1 MFNTKSV
8 STESTLMT
16 DAPKKQKSQFINCLI
31 EKVHGV
37 DFSSGWASFRVLK
50 TGRSNPRNIFIDD
63 TAIPL
68 PSKFTVTLRNFEED
82 IINSLS
88 AGSQLR
94 LSGNFINNHPYGIQL
109 IAEDL
114 AFVFPESD
122 DEIERFI
129 SSNRLIKSVIKEDLL
144 KQIILQS
151 KRKNKSLNLLLS
163 SVDNLRDLYIPELD
177 DGKCL
182 DIAYT
187 WNFLRFE
194 RLAIDHLRDSLSIDI
209 SELELKRIFRFFT
222 AEYDDLISLTNNNS
236 DVNDFKSEVHL
247 FSFMKGYRQKYIKE
261 DERYTSSSKPFT
273 FNEKFSEE
281 FAKNFIE
288 NVLNF
293 IRKYPYF
300 LMNGERI
307 NFTIADRWAK
317 ELKLNINDDD
327 RYNALTI
334 FVINLLADQSGD
346 TAIPRNT
353 LISGIQKY
361 EKSLSYNDVREILSR
376 QMKKW
381 NIFLRTLR
389 KDKDGELTPHYTY
402 KNTFIQELKI
412 AEKIK
417 DMIHCEKIFSDNDIA
432 RIEKRLNDPSC
443 ILDESQKMAVR
454 AFFSNNFSIMT
465 GGPGTGKTT
474 TIQNIVRLIFDELE
488 VFAVYLLAPTGIASK
503 RIRANLSEEFAYQF
517 KTEQLLCGTIH
528 SEMYKS
534 QYSYN
539 KPIVASNKVV
549 YIIDESSM
557 LDNDLFYRFTQY
569 LETVQEKVP
578 DIKLCLSLVGDINQ
592 LPPVS
597 KGQVMRDL
605 LNFHEQNDEL
615 GKPNYSLTYLQKIHR
630 TSNKSMISENAA
642 KIIKGIVPETTGI
655 LGEDDYVFLPTK
667 SDEET
672 MDVIK
677 DSVCRLINE
686 FGYKKEDIQFIIPQ
700 TTGEVGENK
709 LNETLRWYLNT
720 SFNLED
726 VDSNKLVYSNVK
738 LKTLLYG
745 DRVMFTKNHKE
756 NNGKK
761 ELTQSEKNVFN
772 GEIGYVINN
781 PDLSKE
787 LEVDLSDRVVKFK
800 NSSDQAIINST
811 KLAYSITVHKS
822 QGSESPVIVM
832 PISAAHHYML
842 TNNLIYTGV
851 TRAKKLLLL
860 IGDEKAY
867 ATGIKKIGNSLR
879 RTGLCYELVTDFNE
893 NRKKLLE
900 SSLDNFTSSDN
911 NEINDEIKIS
921 FIVHLN
927 KHLVRRFDEFEDNE
941 LFDQGSDEDSKLDM
955 ILKETSD
962 DKDAFND
969 GSPMPF

>member
-8 STESTLMT
+8 SAENSPIMEAT
-16 DAPKKQKSQFINCLI
+16 KKSKTQFINCLI

-37 DFSSGWASFRVLK
+37 DFNTGWASFRVLK
-50 TGRSNPRNIFIDD
+50 TGRNNPRNIFIDD
-63 TAIPL
+63 TAIAL

-82 IINSLS
+82 VINSLS
-88 AGSQLR
+88 AGTLLR

-114 AFVFPESD
+114 AFVFPETD

-129 SSNRLIKSVIKEDLL
+129 SSNRLIKSVIKDDLL

-194 RLAIDHLRDSLSIDI
+194 RSAIDYLRNALSVDI

-222 AEYDDLISLTNNNS
+222 TEYDDLISLTNDNS
-236 DVNDFKSEVHL
+236 DVNDFKSSVHF
-247 FSFMKGYRQKYIKE
+247 FSFMKGYRQKYTGK
-261 DERYTSSSKPFT
+261 DERYTSSSKPFV
-273 FNEKFSEE
+273 FNEAFTEE

-288 NVLNF
+288 NVLSF

-307 NFTIADRWAK
+307 NFTIADKWAK
-317 ELKLNINDDD
+317 ELKLNINDDE

-376 QMKKW
+376 QMKQW
-381 NIFLRTLR
+381 NIFLRTLS
-389 KDKDGELTPHYTY
+389 KDKGGELTPHYTY

-412 AEKIK
+412 AQKIK
-417 DMIHCEKIFSDNDIA
+417 DMINCEKIFSDNDIA

-443 ILDESQKMAVR
+443 ILDESQKTAVR

-488 VFAVYLLAPTGIASK
+488 GFSVYLLAPTGIASK
-503 RIRANLSEEFAYQF
+503 RIRSNLSEEFAYQF

-534 QYSYN
+534 QYSN
-539 KPIVASNKVV
+539 SKSIISSNKVV

-569 LETVQEKVP
+569 LETVQKKLP

-605 LNFHEQNDEL
+605 LSFHEQNDEL
-615 GKPNYSLTYLQKIHR
+615 DKPNYSLTYLQKIHR
-630 TSNKSMISENAA
+630 TSNKSMIAENAA
-642 KIIKGIVPETTGI
+642 KIIQGIVPDTKGV

-672 MDVIK
+672 MDTIK

-700 TTGEVGENK
+700 STGDVGENK
-709 LNETLRWYLNT
+709 LNEELRWYLNT
-720 SFNLED
+720 SFNLEEAE
-726 VDSNKLVYSNVK
+726 SNKLVHQNVK

-745 DRVMFTKNHKE
+745 DRVMFTKNHKD
-756 NNGKK
+756 NYGKQD
-761 ELTQSEKNVFN
+761 LTKSEKNVFN

-787 LEVDLSDRVVKFK
+787 LEVDLSDRIVKFT
-800 NSSDQAIINST
+800 NSSDQSIINTT
-811 KLAYSITVHKS
+811 KLAYAITVHKS

-842 TNNLIYTGV
+842 INNLIYTGV

-867 ATGIKKIGNSLR
+867 AKGIKRMGDSLR
-879 RTGLCYELVTDFNE
+879 RTGLCYELITDFNE
-893 NRKKLLE
+893 NRQKLLE
-900 SSLDNFTSSDN
+900 SVLDNFKSSDN
-911 NEINDEIKIS
+911 NELIDEIKIA
-921 FIVHLN
+921 FIVNLN
-927 KHLVRRFDEFEDNE
+927 KHLVRRFDEFDDNE
-941 LFDQGSDEDSKLDM
+941 MFEQGSDEDRQLDT

-962 DKDAFND
+962 DVDAFND